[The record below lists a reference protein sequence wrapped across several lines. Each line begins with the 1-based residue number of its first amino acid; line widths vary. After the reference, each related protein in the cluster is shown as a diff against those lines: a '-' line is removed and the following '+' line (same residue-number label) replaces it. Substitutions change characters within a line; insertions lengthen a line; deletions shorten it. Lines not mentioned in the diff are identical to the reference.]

1 MAWLKIKQKI
11 WHLRGIVTIAPTI
24 AFLVIL
30 GSFTGLYQTLEW
42 ATYDFWMRIR
52 SPEPKDS
59 RIVVINIEES
69 DIQALG
75 EWPISDDKLARLLE
89 IINKQQPRVIGLD
102 LYRDLNHGS
111 EEGKQKLNEV
121 YRSTPNLI
129 AVEKVIGET
138 IHAPSLLKTQG
149 QTAMADLVLDRDGKV
164 RRGLLSATLDDG
176 QTELALAT
184 KLALIYLQQEG
195 IELKSIEN
203 SPRKILGKAVFL
215 PIKSNEGAYINVDSR
230 GYQIILNFRG
240 DQEQFNHIS
249 ITKVLNGNIPQDL
262 FRDRIVLIGAT
273 AQSLNDFF
281 LTPYNDISSG
291 LTKII
296 PGVYVHAN
304 LTSQI
309 TSSAIDGRRMISGV
323 NEVLEWFWILFWSLL
338 GSGISLVFLER
349 NLLRIDPMAS
359 LQLTLIGGFLPV
371 AVLFGTSYGLFL
383 LGWWLPTIAPLIAL
397 IISTL
402 AVLGY
407 YNQNQKNL
415 AFTDGL
421 TNLANRR
428 FFDNYIEEQWRKTKK
443 DQDLALIICD
453 VDFFKFYNDTYG
465 HQAGDECLR
474 KVAQAINSA
483 IRSNDLAARYGGEEF
498 VVVLPNT
505 DTKTALLAANRIR
518 FKIKAMQIPHK
529 KSQVSSYVS
538 ISLGIASV
546 NHNKAASP
554 QELIAIADKG
564 LYLAKQQGRD
574 RAMIAEPK

>member
-11 WHLRGIVTIAPTI
+11 WHLRGLLTIAPSIT
-24 AFLVIL
+24 FFVIL
-30 GSFTGLYQTLEW
+30 VGWTGVYQTLEW
-42 ATYDFWMRIR
+42 ATYDFWLRIR
-52 SPEPKDS
+52 APETKDS
-59 RIVVINIEES
+59 RIIVVNIQES
-69 DIQALG
+69 DIRALG
-75 EWPISDDKLARLLE
+75 EWPISDGKLAQLLE
-89 IINKQQPRVIGLD
+89 IINNQEPRVIGLD
-102 LYRDLNHGS
+102 LYRDLSHGD
-111 EEGKQKLNEV
+111 ELGKQQLNEI
-121 YRSTPNLI
+121 YRSTSNLI

-138 IHAPSLLKTQG
+138 IDAPPLLKAQG
-149 QTAMADLVLDRDGKV
+149 QTAMADLVLDQDGKL
-164 RRGLLSATLDDG
+164 RRGLISATLDDG

-184 KLALIYLQQEG
+184 KLSLIYLQKEG

-240 DQEQFNHIS
+240 DRDLFNHVS
-249 ITKVLNGNIPQDL
+249 ITKVLTGNIPQDL

-273 AQSLNDFF
+273 AESLNDFF
-281 LTPYNDISSG
+281 LTPYNNSAHG
-291 LTKII
+291 LTKIM

-304 LTSQI
+304 LTSQMI
-309 TSSAIDGRRMISGV
+309 SAAIDGRRMIRGI
-323 NEVLEWFWILFWSLL
+323 NEVAEWGWILFWSLL
-338 GSGISLVFLER
+338 GSGISLVILER
-349 NLLRIDPMAS
+349 NLLRIDS
-359 LQLTLIGGFLPV
+359 ISYLQLILIGGLLPMGMVFL
-371 AVLFGTSYGLFL
+371 TSYSLFL
-383 LGWWLPTIAPLIAL
+383 WGWWLPTIAPLIAL
-397 IISTL
+397 IISTV

-428 FFDNYIEEQWRKTKK
+428 FFDNYLEEQWSKIKQDK
-443 DQDLALIICD
+443 DLALIICD

-465 HQAGDECLR
+465 HQAGDECLK
-474 KVAQAINSA
+474 KVAQAISSA
-483 IRSNDLAARYGGEEF
+483 IRSHDLAARYGGEEF

-518 FKIKAMQIPHK
+518 FKIKGMQIPHK

-546 NHNKAASP
+546 NHNKPQSP

-574 RAMIAEPK
+574 RAMVAESE